1 MSQATNGPPFVVRSD
16 GDEDGVGL
24 NDQAADEVAA
34 TEALRADSEVRLLID
49 AGRNDEANALFD
61 QLVAKVPPGL
71 DPWTRAA
78 ILTRR
83 AVAAWRLKRI
93 PLALELA
100 AAGWSDIDAEQPSG
114 SFAADTLGRLGY
126 LLEGIG
132 HRRASLDISRVAVEV
147 ARTGHD
153 VEILAHSLQGLAGT
167 LNFRACELPEEE
179 AVATFREAIPMFE
192 EGLGLVSEG
201 RVHLALLSAY
211 GASLAGIG
219 ELERAE
225 QTARQALALAEA
237 QSNRWSRSVG
247 HWVLSMI
254 RRRQGALAQAIDY
267 GRIAVEEAAR
277 INDTSL
283 LQRYSEDLADI
294 CRENG
299 DAVGEAAALRLN
311 ISARQMA
318 METLQ
323 EGLGQA
329 LEQRRLAIRA
339 QRLATAA
346 QEAAARDPLT
356 GLANRLGLERTAP
369 QLLKRALA
377 GGRVPWLV
385 LIDVDW
391 FKGVNDAAG
400 HAAGDAALRE
410 IAQVLLVECRGGDVI
425 ARWAGDEFVVLL
437 TEAAIDHTDG
447 FTSPVGAAVA
457 ERIRVAVD
465 MHDWTAVLGATQRPT
480 VSIGVATG
488 QDTLE
493 RLFANA
499 DAALYRAK
507 RRGRNRVEVHG
518 STEDSRDKTAPVSH

>member
-1 MSQATNGPPFVVRSD
+1 MTTIAPRAAVRRD
-16 GDEDGVGL
+16 IEDCVGQD
-24 NDQAADEVAA
+24 DQVAA
-34 TEALRADSEVRLLID
+34 TEALRADREVRLLID
-49 AGRNDEANALFD
+49 AGRDDEANALFD
-61 QLVAKVPPGL
+61 QLLSKVPPGL

-83 AVAAWRLKRI
+83 AVAAWRLRRI

-100 AAGWSDIDAEQPSG
+100 AEGWSDIDAEQPRG

-132 HRRASLDISRVAVEV
+132 HRRASLDISRISVEV
-147 ARTGHD
+147 ARTGDD
-153 VEILAHSLQGLAGT
+153 VEILAHSLQGLGGT
-167 LNFRACELPEEE
+167 LNFRACEQPPEEAE
-179 AVATFREAIPMFE
+179 ATFREAIALFE
-192 EGLGLVSEG
+192 EGLGLVDSG
-201 RVHLALLSAY
+201 RIHLALLSAY
-211 GASLAGIG
+211 AASLAGIG
-219 ELERAE
+219 ALDRAE
-225 QTARQALALAEA
+225 VTAHKALALALA
-237 QSNRWSRSVG
+237 DGDRWVASVG
-247 HWVLSMI
+247 NWVLATI
-254 RRRQGALAQAIDY
+254 RRKQGRLADAAAY
-267 GRIAVEEAAR
+267 ARIAVDEAER
-277 INDTSL
+277 INDTSM
-283 LQRYSEDLADI
+283 LQRYSQDLADI
-294 CRENG
+294 CGANG
-299 DAVGEAAALRLN
+299 DPVGEADALRRN
-311 ISARQMA
+311 INSRRTA

-369 QLLKRALA
+369 ELLERAISA
-377 GGRVPWLV
+377 ARVPWLV

-410 IAQVLLVECRGGDVI
+410 IAQLLRAECRAGDLI

-437 TEAAIDHTDG
+437 SESPMDHSTG
-447 FTSPVGAAVA
+447 LTSPVGVAVA

-465 MHDWTAVLGATQRPT
+465 RHDWTAVLGTTQRPT

-488 QDTLE
+488 PDPLE
-493 RLFANA
+493 KLFANA
-499 DAALYRAK
+499 DVALYRAK
-507 RRGRNRVEVHG
+507 RRGRNRVEVHQ
-518 STEDSRDKTAPVSH
+518 PVDDGYAIRPPR